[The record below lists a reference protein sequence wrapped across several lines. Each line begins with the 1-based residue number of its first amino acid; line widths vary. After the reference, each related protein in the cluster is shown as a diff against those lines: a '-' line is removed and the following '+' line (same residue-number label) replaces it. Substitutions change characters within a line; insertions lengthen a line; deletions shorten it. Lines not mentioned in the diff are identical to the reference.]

1 MGSLHSTF
9 TMKLLS
15 AIAIPAVYSAIPERA
30 EEHTLNDLVKKLD
43 SIPKSWKHG
52 LTGKFNGEK
61 QPSEYSYLMGALPIP
76 EELDLPEK
84 DYTLQASD
92 VDIPASFD
100 PRDHGAIFV
109 HLYPRSG
116 TKEVVVLA

>member
-9 TMKLLS
+9 TMKLLT
-15 AIAIPAVYSAIPERA
+15 AIAILAVYSAIPERA

-61 QPSEYSYLMGALPIP
+61 KPSEYSYLMGALPIP

-84 DYTLQASD
+84 ITPCKLPMLTFQLLLTQG
-92 VDIPASFD
+92 IN
-100 PRDHGAIFV
+100 GAIFV
-109 HLYPRSG
+109 H
-116 TKEVVVLA
+116 